1 MKHATLLILDFGSP
15 DAQMIAKSL
24 RLKHFYTQV
33 HPHNITTKEL
43 KSLNPKALI
52 LCQSSQQDQPPNS
65 IIWEL
70 ELPVLVIGQAQEH
83 DKTIQLNNLW
93 QADTQLPFYRT
104 PTGIT
109 SKQMIQHCIDFA
121 QDIAKLKPS
130 WTPEAFIQDSIA
142 QIRQQVKTDSV
153 VLGLSGGVDSS
164 VVAALL
170 HRAIGDKLIPIFVDT
185 GCMRY
190 EEARRVK
197 KYFSCMPELNI
208 RFVDASEL
216 FLSKLK
222 GVDSPEEKRKIIG
235 NTFIDVFDAEA
246 AKYPDAR
253 WLAQGTIYSD
263 VIESVGADGKS
274 TMVKSHHNVGALPQ
288 NMKLSL
294 VEPIRMLFK
303 DEVRQVGLSLGLP
316 ALLIDRHPFP
326 GPGLAVRIL
335 GEVSPERVH
344 TLQLVDEIFIRE
356 LRAWNLYHTT
366 WQAFAILLPLRSVG
380 VRDGKRSYE
389 SVCAIRAVNSEDAMT
404 ASFTRLPYDFLEHLS
419 ASIIQEVS
427 QINRVVFDISS
438 KPPATIEWE

>member
-1 MKHATLLILDFGSP
+1 MKHSTLLVLDFGSP
-15 DAQMIAKSL
+15 EAQKIAKTL

-33 HPHNITTKEL
+33 HPHNITAEEL
-43 KSLNPKALI
+43 QSLNPKAII
-52 LCQSSQQDQPPNS
+52 LCQSSQQDQPPNP

-93 QADTQLPFYRT
+93 QTDPRLPFYRT

-109 SKQMIQHCIDFA
+109 SEQMIQHCIDFA
-121 QDIAKLKPS
+121 QDIAKLEPS

-153 VLGLSGGVDSS
+153 ILGLSGGVDSS

-170 HRAIGDKLIPIFVDT
+170 YKAIGDKLIPIFVDT

-190 EEARRVK
+190 EEASRVK
-197 KYFSCMPELNI
+197 AYFSCMPELNI

-222 GVDSPEEKRKIIG
+222 GVESPEEKRKIIG
-235 NTFIDVFDAEA
+235 STFIDVFDAESA
-246 AKYPDAR
+246 TYQDAR

-263 VIESVGADGKS
+263 VIESVKTDGEIS
-274 TMVKSHHNVGALPQ
+274 VKSHHNVGGLPKD
-288 NMKLSL
+288 MKLAL
-294 VEPIRMLFK
+294 VEPIRNLFK

-316 ALLIDRHPFP
+316 AELIDRHPFP

-356 LRAWNLYHTT
+356 LRAWGLYHGT

-380 VRDGKRSYE
+380 VKNNKRSYE
-389 SVCAIRAVNSEDAMT
+389 NVCALRAVNSEDAMSAT
-404 ASFTRLPYDFLEHLS
+404 FTRLPYDFLQEVS
-419 ASIIQEVS
+419 ALIIQEVDG
-427 QINRVVFDISS
+427 INRVVFDISS